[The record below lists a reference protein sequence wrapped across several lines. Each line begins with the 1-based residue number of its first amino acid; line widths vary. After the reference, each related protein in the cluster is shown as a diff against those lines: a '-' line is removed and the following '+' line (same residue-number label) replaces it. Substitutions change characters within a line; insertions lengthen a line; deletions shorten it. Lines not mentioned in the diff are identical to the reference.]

1 MTCKFLF
8 EFMNEETLEQQLYD
22 EEYQTFR
29 NQLATVT
36 SEGKRKWVFPKKPS
50 GRFHRAR
57 IVVSAVLLLILF
69 ITPFIKVN
77 GHPFMLFD
85 FINRKF
91 ILFGILFGP
100 QDFYLL
106 ALALIS
112 TLVFIILFTAVFG
125 RIFCGWACPQTIF
138 LEMVFRKIE
147 YFIEGDSKD
156 QRKLKSAPWTASK
169 FFKKFTKHVI
179 FFAIA
184 FIISNIFLSYIIGM
198 DALLKIISDP
208 PSEHLQGLFA
218 ISVFSGV
225 FYFVFS
231 NFREQAC
238 TIVCPYGRLQGVL
251 LDRDSI
257 VIAYDNVRGEPRK
270 RFRRDEGWEN
280 RGDCIECY
288 QCVEVCPTGI
298 DIRNGIQLECVNC
311 TACIDACDDI
321 MDKIKRP
328 RGLIRYASLNSI
340 EKKNKWKFTPRAIGY
355 SALLTVLVTVLVILL
370 LNRTDFSVTVL
381 RTPGLL
387 YQEQP
392 NNMVS
397 NLYDLNIVN
406 KTFDK
411 IPVSLKL
418 EGIEGELKLIGK
430 DIVIEPQGNV
440 DAKFLVLLPKNE
452 LTKMSTPID
461 VGVYSGDK
469 LIKKV
474 STSFLSPLKKIKEDE
489 KED

>member
-1 MTCKFLF
+1 
-8 EFMNEETLEQQLYD
+8 MNEDTLEQQLYD

-36 SEGKRKWVFPKKPS
+36 SEGKRKWVYPKKPS

-100 QDFYLL
+100 QDFHLL
-106 ALALIS
+106 VIAFIS
-112 TLVFIILFTAVFG
+112 MIVFVILFTAVFG

-147 YFIEGDSKD
+147 YIIEGDSKD
-156 QRKLKSAPWTASK
+156 QRKLKAAPWSANK
-169 FFKKFTKHVI
+169 FFRKFVKHII

-184 FIISNIFLSYIIGM
+184 FIISNIFLS
-198 DALLKIISDP
+198 
-208 PSEHLQGLFA
+208 
-218 ISVFSGV
+218 FSGV

-257 VIAYDNVRGEPRK
+257 VIAYDNIRGEPRK

-280 RGDCIECY
+280 RGDCIECF

-340 EKKNKWKFTPRAIGY
+340 EKKAKWKFTPRAIGY
-355 SALLTVLVTVLVILL
+355 SALLTVLVSVLVILL

-411 IPVSLKL
+411 IPVSVKL
-418 EGIEGELKLIGK
+418 EGIGGELKLIGN

-440 DAKFLVLLPKNE
+440 DAKFLVLLPKTE

-474 STSFLSPLKKIKEDE
+474 STSFLAPLKKIKENE

>member
-1 MTCKFLF
+1 
-8 EFMNEETLEQQLYD
+8 MNKDTIERQLYD
-22 EEYQTFR
+22 EEAETFR

-36 SEGKRKWVFPKKPS
+36 DDGKRKWVYPKKPS
-50 GRFHRAR
+50 GRFHKAR
-57 IVVSAVLLLILF
+57 IIVSAILLLILVL
-69 ITPFIKVN
+69 TPFIKVN
-77 GHPFMLFD
+77 SHPFVLFD
-85 FINRKF
+85 FLNRKF

-100 QDFYLL
+100 HDFHLL
-106 ALALIS
+106 VIAMIS
-112 TLVFIILFTAVFG
+112 LVVFVVLFTAVFG

-138 LEMVFRKIE
+138 MEMVFRKIE
-147 YFIEGDSKD
+147 YWIEGDSKD
-156 QRKLKSAPWTASK
+156 QRKLKAAPWTGIK
-169 FFKKFTKHVI
+169 FIKKLTKQLI

-184 FIISNIFLSYIIGM
+184 FFISNIFLSYIIGM
-198 DALLKIISDP
+198 DQLIKIITDP

-218 ISVFSGV
+218 ITIFSGV

-231 NFREQAC
+231 YFREQAC

-270 RFRRDEGWEN
+270 KFKKDEGWEN

-321 MDKIKRP
+321 MYKINRP

-340 EKKNKWKFTPRAIGY
+340 GKKAKWKFTTRAIGY
-355 SALLTVLVTVLVILL
+355 SVLLTILVTVFVILL
-370 LNRTDFSVTVL
+370 ANRTDFSVTIL
-381 RTPGLL
+381 RTAGLL
-387 YQEQP
+387 FQEQP
-392 NNMVS
+392 NNMIS
-397 NLYDLNIVN
+397 NLYDLNMVN
-406 KTFDK
+406 KTFNK
-411 IPVSLKL
+411 IPVILKL
-418 EGIEGELKLIGK
+418 VQRTPDGENQKGELKLIGNN
-430 DIVIEPQGNV
+430 IVMEPQGNI
-440 DAKFLVLLPKNE
+440 DAKFLVFLPKNE

-461 VGVYSGDK
+461 IGIYNGDK

-474 STSFLSPLKKIKEDE
+474 TTSFLAPMKKKVEADEED
-489 KED
+489 

>member
-1 MTCKFLF
+1 MNLNYK
-8 EFMNEETLEQQLYD
+8 MNEDILEKQLYD
-22 EEYQTFR
+22 EEAETFR

-36 SEGKRKWVFPKKPS
+36 DDGKRKWVYPKKPS
-50 GRFHRAR
+50 GRFHKAR
-57 IVVSAVLLLILF
+57 LVVSAILLLIL
-69 ITPFIKVN
+69 ILTPFIKVN

-85 FINRKF
+85 FLNRKF

-100 QDFYLL
+100 HDFHLL
-106 ALALIS
+106 VIAMISLI
-112 TLVFIILFTAVFG
+112 VFVILFTAVFG

-138 LEMVFRKIE
+138 MEMVFRKIE
-147 YFIEGDSKD
+147 YWIEGDSKD
-156 QRKLKSAPWTASK
+156 QRKLKSAPWTGAK
-169 FFKKFTKHVI
+169 FFKKTAKQLI

-184 FIISNIFLSYIIGM
+184 FFISNIFLSYIIGI
-198 DALLKIISDP
+198 DELLKIVTDP

-218 ISVFSGV
+218 ITVFSGI

-270 RFRRDEGWEN
+270 KFKKDEGWEN

-340 EKKNKWKFTPRAIGY
+340 EKKAKWKFTSRAIGY
-355 SALLTVLVTVLVILL
+355 SALLTVLLTVFVILL
-370 LNRTDFSVTVL
+370 ANRTDFSVTIL
-381 RTPGLL
+381 RTAGLL

-392 NNMVS
+392 NDMIS
-397 NLYDLNIVN
+397 NLYDLNMVN
-406 KTFDK
+406 KTFNK
-411 IPVSLKL
+411 IPVTLKL
-418 EGIEGELKLIGK
+418 ENNEGELKLIGNE
-430 DIVIEPQGNV
+430 IIMEAQGNI
-440 DAKFLVLLPKNE
+440 DSKFLVLLPKNE
-452 LTKMSTPID
+452 LSKMSTPID
-461 VGVYSGDK
+461 IGIYSGDK

-474 STSFLSPLKKIKEDE
+474 STSFLAPMKKKVEEDE
-489 KED
+489 KD

>member
-1 MTCKFLF
+1 
-8 EFMNEETLEQQLYD
+8 MNEDSLEKQLYD
-22 EEYQTFR
+22 EEAETFR

-36 SEGKRKWVFPKKPS
+36 DDGKRKWVYPKKPS

-57 IVVSAVLLLILF
+57 IVVSAILLLIL
-69 ITPFIKVN
+69 ILTPFLKVN
-77 GHPFMLFD
+77 GQPFMLFD
-85 FINRKF
+85 FLNRKF
-91 ILFGILFGP
+91 ILFGVLFGP
-100 QDFYLL
+100 HDFHLL
-106 ALALIS
+106 VIAMISLI
-112 TLVFIILFTAVFG
+112 VFVILFTAVFG

-138 LEMVFRKIE
+138 MEMVFRKIE
-147 YFIEGDSKD
+147 YWIEGDSKD
-156 QRKLKSAPWTASK
+156 QRKLKAAPWTTSK
-169 FFKKFTKHVI
+169 FFKKTIKQII

-184 FIISNIFLSYIIGM
+184 FFISNIFLSYIIGM
-198 DALLKIISDP
+198 DELLKVVTDP

-218 ISVFSGV
+218 ITVFSGI

-270 RFRRDEGWEN
+270 KFKKDEGWEN

-321 MDKIKRP
+321 MEKINKP

-340 EKKNKWKFTPRAIGY
+340 EKSIRSAPGGNAKWKFTTRAIGY

-370 LNRTDFSVTVL
+370 LNRTDFSATIL
-381 RTPGLL
+381 RTAGLL

-392 NNMVS
+392 NDMIS
-397 NLYDLNIVN
+397 NLYDLNMVN
-406 KTFDK
+406 KTFNE
-411 IPVSLKL
+411 IPVTLKL
-418 EGIEGELKLIGK
+418 ENIEGELKLVGNQ
-430 DIVIEPQGNV
+430 IVMEPQGNV
-440 DAKFLVLLPKNE
+440 DAKFLVLLPKIE

-461 VGVYSGDK
+461 IGIYSGNK

-474 STSFLSPLKKIKEDE
+474 STSFLAPMKKKDDLDEED
-489 KED
+489 

>member
-1 MTCKFLF
+1 
-8 EFMNEETLEQQLYD
+8 MNEDTLEQQLYD
-22 EEYQTFR
+22 EEAETFR

-36 SEGKRKWVFPKKPS
+36 DDGKRKWVYPKKPS

-57 IVVSAVLLLILF
+57 IVVSAILLLIL
-69 ITPFIKVN
+69 ILTPFIKVN

-85 FINRKF
+85 FLNRKF
-91 ILFGILFGP
+91 ILFGVLFGP
-100 QDFYLL
+100 HDFHLL
-106 ALALIS
+106 VIAMISLI
-112 TLVFIILFTAVFG
+112 VFVILFTAVFG

-138 LEMVFRKIE
+138 MEMVFRKIE
-147 YFIEGDSKD
+147 YWIEGDSKD

-169 FFKKFTKHVI
+169 FFKKTLKQII

-184 FIISNIFLSYIIGM
+184 FFISNIFLSYIIGI
-198 DALLKIISDP
+198 DELLKIITDP

-218 ISVFSGV
+218 ITVFSGI

-270 RFRRDEGWEN
+270 KYKKEEGWEN

-311 TACIDACDDI
+311 TICIDACDDI
-321 MDKIKRP
+321 MDKINRP

-340 EKKNKWKFTPRAIGY
+340 EKSIGSASGGNAKWKFTSRAIGY
-355 SALLTVLVTVLVILL
+355 SALLTVLLTVFVILL
-370 LNRTDFSVTVL
+370 ANRTDFSVTVL
-381 RTPGLL
+381 RTAGLL

-392 NNMVS
+392 NDMIS
-397 NLYDLNIVN
+397 NLYDLNMVN
-406 KTFDK
+406 KTFNE
-411 IPVSLKL
+411 IPVTLKL
-418 EGIEGELKLIGK
+418 ENIEGELKLVGNQ
-430 DIVIEPQGNV
+430 IVLEPQGNI
-440 DAKFLVLLPKNE
+440 DAKFLVLLPKDE

-461 VGVYSGDK
+461 IGIYSRDN
-469 LIKKV
+469 LIKKIT
-474 STSFLSPLKKIKEDE
+474 TSFLSPMKKKNE
-489 KED
+489 

>member
-1 MTCKFLF
+1 M
-8 EFMNEETLEQQLYD
+8 MNEDILEKQLYD
-22 EEYQTFR
+22 EEAETFR

-36 SEGKRKWVFPKKPS
+36 DDGKRKWVYPKKPS

-57 IVVSAVLLLILF
+57 IIVSAILLLILVL
-69 ITPFIKVN
+69 TPFIKVN

-85 FINRKF
+85 FLNRKF
-91 ILFGILFGP
+91 ILFGVLFGP
-100 QDFYLL
+100 HDFHLL
-106 ALALIS
+106 VIAMIS
-112 TLVFIILFTAVFG
+112 LVVFVVLFTAVFG

-138 LEMVFRKIE
+138 MEMVFRKIE
-147 YFIEGDSKD
+147 YWIEGDSKD
-156 QRKLKSAPWTASK
+156 QRKLKSAPWTGIK
-169 FFKKFTKHVI
+169 FWKKFTKQVI

-184 FIISNIFLSYIIGM
+184 FFISNIFLSYIIGI
-198 DALLKIISDP
+198 DELIKIVTDP

-218 ISVFSGV
+218 ITVFSGI

-270 RFRRDEGWEN
+270 RFKKDEGWEN

-328 RGLIRYASLNSI
+328 RGLIRYASINSI
-340 EKKNKWKFTPRAIGY
+340 EKKSKVEIYFPCNWLLCIVN
-355 SALLTVLVTVLVILL
+355 SASYRFVILL
-370 LNRTDFSVTVL
+370 
-381 RTPGLL
+381 
-387 YQEQP
+387 
-392 NNMVS
+392 
-397 NLYDLNIVN
+397 
-406 KTFDK
+406 
-411 IPVSLKL
+411 
-418 EGIEGELKLIGK
+418 
-430 DIVIEPQGNV
+430 
-440 DAKFLVLLPKNE
+440 
-452 LTKMSTPID
+452 
-461 VGVYSGDK
+461 
-469 LIKKV
+469 IKQN
-474 STSFLSPLKKIKEDE
+474 
-489 KED
+489 

>member
-1 MTCKFLF
+1 
-8 EFMNEETLEQQLYD
+8 MNEDILEKQLYD
-22 EEYQTFR
+22 EESETFR

-36 SEGKRKWVFPKKPS
+36 DDGKRKWVYPKKPS

-57 IVVSAVLLLILF
+57 IIVSAILLLIL
-69 ITPFIKVN
+69 IATPFVKLN

-100 QDFYLL
+100 HDFHLL
-106 ALALIS
+106 VIAMISLI
-112 TLVFIILFTAVFG
+112 VFVILFTAVFG

-138 LEMVFRKIE
+138 MEMVFRKIE
-147 YFIEGDSKD
+147 YWIEGDAKD
-156 QRKLKSAPWTASK
+156 QRKLKAAPWTASK
-169 FFKKFTKHVI
+169 FFKKLTKQII

-184 FIISNIFLSYIIGM
+184 FFISNIFLSYIIGI
-198 DALLKIISDP
+198 DELVKIITDP

-218 ISVFSGV
+218 ITVFSGI

-270 RFRRDEGWEN
+270 RYKRDEGWEN

-311 TACIDACDDI
+311 TACIDACDEI
-321 MDKIKRP
+321 MDKISRP

-340 EKKNKWKFTPRAIGY
+340 QKNAKWRFTPRAIGY
-355 SALLTVLVTVLVILL
+355 SILLTVLITVFVILL
-370 LNRTDFSVTVL
+370 LNRNDFSVTIL
-381 RTPGLL
+381 RTAGLL

-392 NNMVS
+392 NNMIS

-406 KTFDK
+406 KTFNE

-418 EGIEGELKLIGK
+418 EGLEGELKLVGN
-430 DIVIEPQGNV
+430 DIVMKPQGNI

-452 LTKMSTPID
+452 LTKMSTPLEI
-461 VGVYSGDK
+461 GVYSNTK

-474 STSFLSPLKKIKEDE
+474 STSFLAPLKKKNE
-489 KED
+489 KNSD

>member
-1 MTCKFLF
+1 
-8 EFMNEETLEQQLYD
+8 MNEDILEKQLYD
-22 EEYQTFR
+22 EESETFR

-36 SEGKRKWVFPKKPS
+36 DDGKRKWVYPKKPS

-57 IVVSAVLLLILF
+57 IIVSAILLLIL
-69 ITPFIKVN
+69 IATPFVKLN

-100 QDFYLL
+100 HDFHLL
-106 ALALIS
+106 VIAMISLI
-112 TLVFIILFTAVFG
+112 VFVILFTAVFG

-138 LEMVFRKIE
+138 MEMVFRKIE
-147 YFIEGDSKD
+147 YWIEGDAKD
-156 QRKLKSAPWTASK
+156 QRKLKAAPWTALK
-169 FFKKFTKHVI
+169 IFKKLTKQVI

-184 FIISNIFLSYIIGM
+184 FFISNIFLSYIIGM
-198 DALLKIISDP
+198 DELLRIISEP
-208 PSEHLQGLFA
+208 PSEHLQGLLTIIAF
-218 ISVFSGV
+218 SVV

-231 NFREQAC
+231 YFREQAC

-270 RFRRDEGWEN
+270 RYKRDEGWEN

-298 DIRNGIQLECVNC
+298 DIKNGIQLECVNC

-321 MDKIKRP
+321 MDKINRP

-340 EKKNKWKFTPRAIGY
+340 EKKAKWKFTPRAIGY
-355 SALLTVLVTVLVILL
+355 SGLLTVLVTVLVILL
-370 LNRTDFSVTVL
+370 LNRTDFSVTIL
-381 RTPGLL
+381 RTAGLL

-392 NNMVS
+392 NNMIS

-406 KTFDK
+406 KTFNE
-411 IPVSLKL
+411 IPVSIKL
-418 EGIEGELKLIGK
+418 EGLEGELKLVGN
-430 DIVIEPQGNV
+430 DIIMKPQGNI
-440 DAKFLVLLPKNE
+440 DAKFLVLLPKDE
-452 LTKMSTPID
+452 LTKMSTPLEI
-461 VGVYSGDK
+461 GVYSNTK

-474 STSFLSPLKKIKEDE
+474 STSFLAPLKKKNE
-489 KED
+489 KNSD